1 MSKIQKFLASALN
14 NSSANEAAAA
24 LKRAAHMMQEEGINP
39 RSLLQ
44 AKGDANA
51 FDLTGLS
58 KILTSVRL
66 ELTQCKADY
75 NGMVERYNTVVRAYK
90 ARGEKIT
97 ALEAELEALRK
108 TAPEATRSATE
119 AANYNSPYG
128 AIIKD
133 LEAEKAAQAVNSRKF
148 HKLCEVFSNL
158 KGIEDRI
165 NGGLHLSEPDGL
177 HANGVIY
184 VFTSHASGGTDYA
197 IYQNDD
203 SEDWRVTV
211 YEKGKRGGSKGT
223 QYLAFDSEN
232 AMMRAL
238 FKFHA
243 FLK

>member
-44 AKGDANA
+44 AKGDNANANA

-58 KILTSVRL
+58 KILTGVRQ

-75 NGMVERYNTVVRAYK
+75 NGMVERYNAVVRAYK
-90 ARGEKIT
+90 GRGEKIT
-97 ALEAELEALRK
+97 ALEAELEKLRGN
-108 TAPEATRSATE
+108 APTQ

-158 KGIEDRI
+158 KGIEERI
-165 NGGLHLSEPDGL
+165 NGNLDLKEPDDV
-177 HANGVIY
+177 HVNGVLYIFSY
-184 VFTSHASGGTDYA
+184 HASGSTSYA
-197 IYQNDD
+197 IHQENTSDD
-203 SEDWRVTV
+203 FYLTV
-211 YEKGKRGGSKGT
+211 YKKGVRGGSKGT
-223 QYLAFDSEN
+223 EYLSFDSEN

-238 FKFHA
+238 FKMHA